1 MFCADGKEYKG
12 RMNLSRINVAR
23 IMWWALL
30 ALMLAAVVAVIIVRQ
45 YYKRQEI

>member
-23 IMWWALL
+23 IMWWVFL
-30 ALMLAAVVAVIIVRQ
+30 ALMLAAVAAVIIVAA
-45 YYKRQEI
+45 IL